1 MRCSKKGICKYP
13 CPGRTLPSEFSALI
27 TSGLEQSLE
36 NNQLPASLAIKIAQ
50 MLEASLDA
58 ADFCDKVFLSVD
70 SQLPVDKQLPAKI
83 RLLDRAIVNRF
94 ETLYDLLSVELDN
107 RSSTS
112 IDLGNFFNA
121 IPRGECLD
129 LFLQLIKEHCIGD
142 QEILIFERKMMLLTD
157 RYTINDKIDWDNVY
171 QSNEYEQQMNS
182 FFSLFFKRIK
192 DNEIAIPALNNK
204 LSSKYNPQRIN
215 KLLKYM
221 SKVWEI
227 NHQKVS

>member
-1 MRCSKKGICKYP
+1 MRCSKQDSCKYP
-13 CPGRTLPSEFSALI
+13 CTDRTLPNEFSALI
-27 TSGLEQSLE
+27 TSGLEKSLE
-36 NNQLPASLAIKIAQ
+36 ENQLPASLASKIAE
-50 MLEASLDA
+50 LLDTSLDA

-70 SQLPVDKQLPAKI
+70 SQLQEDKQLPAKI

-94 ETLYDLLSVELDN
+94 EALYDLLSVELDN

-129 LFLQLIKEHCIGD
+129 LFLQIIKEHCIGEQD
-142 QEILIFERKMMLLTD
+142 RLIFERKIMLLAD
-157 RYTINDKIDWDNVY
+157 KYTINDKIDWDNLY

-192 DNEIAIPALNNK
+192 GNEIAIPALNNK
-204 LSSKYNPQRIN
+204 LNNKYNPQRIN

-221 SKVWEI
+221 LKVWEI
-227 NHQKVS
+227 KQQQVS